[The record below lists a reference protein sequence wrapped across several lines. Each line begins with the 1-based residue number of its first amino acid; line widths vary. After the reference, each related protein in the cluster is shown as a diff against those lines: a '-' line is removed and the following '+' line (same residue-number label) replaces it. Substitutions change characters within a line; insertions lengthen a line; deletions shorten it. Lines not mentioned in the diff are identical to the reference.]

1 MKRNIV
7 QIVWHDLGRYLGCYG
22 AGNGNSPNLDRMAQ
36 EGVLFENHFSVG
48 SVCVPS
54 RCGLLTGKYPSK
66 TSIWQCIDGE
76 ITLPALLRESGYKTI
91 RIGFKE
97 EEEFFPIDTAL
108 NLELFAKNVL
118 GYDLICG
125 DGEKDCDWIADEVCR
140 FMDGTDI
147 EPFFLCAEFP
157 EVHGPYTGMISR
169 REKVRSVPPPQL
181 PFLPETPA
189 SLRLVA
195 GLEKKIRRADK
206 AVGKILEKVERCGRK
221 DDTLVVFTTDHGI
234 DFPRA
239 KMTLYD
245 PGIEAALIFW
255 GAECSQGKRDQELHS
270 HIDIMPTLLEY
281 AGLEAPSGIQ
291 GQSFWKGV
299 LGAAYPKREY
309 IIAQKAWETKEG
321 RSDTVRTKEYKYI
334 FHHSSGQRL
343 PLPAAYMKAVGQ
355 EAMAGR
361 FPIVLPELEL
371 YNLESDPRELNNLA
385 DRAEYQTVLS
395 MMEHIR
401 QNTLYTE

>member
-1 MKRNIV
+1 M
-7 QIVWHDLGRYLGCYG
+7 
-22 AGNGNSPNLDRMAQ
+22 
-36 EGVLFENHFSVG
+36 
-48 SVCVPS
+48 
-54 RCGLLTGKYPSK
+54 
-66 TSIWQCIDGE
+66 
-76 ITLPALLRESGYKTI
+76 
-91 RIGFKE
+91 
-97 EEEFFPIDTAL
+97 
-108 NLELFAKNVL
+108 
-118 GYDLICG
+118 
-125 DGEKDCDWIADEVCR
+125 
-140 FMDGTDI
+140 
-147 EPFFLCAEFP
+147 
-157 EVHGPYTGMISR
+157 
-169 REKVRSVPPPQL
+169 
-181 PFLPETPA
+181 
-189 SLRLVA
+189 
-195 GLEKKIRRADK
+195 
-206 AVGKILEKVERCGRK
+206 
-221 DDTLVVFTTDHGI
+221 
-234 DFPRA
+234 
-239 KMTLYD
+239 
-245 PGIEAALIFW
+245 
-255 GAECSQGKRDQELHS
+255 
-270 HIDIMPTLLEY
+270 
-281 AGLEAPSGIQ
+281 EAPSGIQ